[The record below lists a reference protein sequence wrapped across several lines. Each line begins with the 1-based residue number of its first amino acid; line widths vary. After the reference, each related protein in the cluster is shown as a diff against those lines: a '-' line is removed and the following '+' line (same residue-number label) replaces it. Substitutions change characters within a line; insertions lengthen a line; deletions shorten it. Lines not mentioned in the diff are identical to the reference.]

1 MVKLP
6 AEIDTQIPGA
16 DNRIGAWHQRDKTS
30 FNHAREITKP
40 FGALDPV
47 IRWCKAELS
56 EDWRWQMVEMSTDQR
71 PGRYIFYFDS
81 EKDCCAFVL
90 KWC

>member
-1 MVKLP
+1 MSLSRMMILP
-6 AEIDTQIPGA
+6 ETVDTSLLKFQV
-16 DNRIGAWHQRDKTS
+16 RDKES
-30 FNHAREITKP
+30 FPYAREIAKP

-47 IRWCKAELS
+47 IRWCKEELQA
-56 EDWRWQMVEMSTDQR
+56 DWRWQMVEMSNDQR

-81 EKDCCAFVL
+81 ERDCCAFVL